1 LPSEAARFA
10 RPVGARDRRFFAA
23 LALIAAA
30 GVGAGSF
37 FVGGGGATTGT
48 ARCLTYDAAG
58 VLGGGTWHLCGS
70 DAAAFCQAH
79 RSESATLAAKCE
91 QLGL

>member
-23 LALIAAA
+23 LALLAAA
-30 GVGAGSF
+30 GAGTGAF
-37 FVGGGGATTGT
+37 FVGQGSGDTGT
-48 ARCLTYDAAG
+48 ASCLTYDAAG

-70 DAAAFCQAH
+70 DAAAFCRAH
-79 RSESATLAAKCE
+79 RSESSTLAAKCE